1 MRSYYNSSYLLVS
14 ALVALLLGAA
24 NYFLFNPQIVLF
36 HWLGI
41 SHTQS
46 FLTAPSL
53 WSLFFRGHFS
63 DAVWYTALCLVVSY
77 LSIHKYLTIP
87 AKFMLLLLPFVSE
100 AGQYFSIVPGT
111 FDWFDILTYL
121 IVIIIYDS
129 IFSLNL
135 LYNLSNF
142 FRYVS
147 CSFFRTFGL
156 IPVNMKKI
164 KSNFV
169 AAIVAIVFLLMV
181 FASATQHRTVYRAP
195 QKEPCV
201 RHDPL
206 NYSPVLVQIN
216 IDGSYTMKDLS
227 GAQRSGQV
235 YFMDALTAT
244 NTYKYKLAQ
253 GVTPNL
259 NIYITINTDS
269 YQHYG
274 ARVKFYVFDDNTWFD
289 MPSNYVEPGRLF
301 EDIAAKIN
309 SFVVGGWNH
318 GCN

>member
-1 MRSYYNSSYLLVS
+1 MRSYYNSSYLPVS
-14 ALVALLLGAA
+14 AMVALLLGAV
-24 NYFLFNPQIVLF
+24 NYFLFSPQIVLF
-36 HWLGI
+36 YWLGI

-46 FLTAPSL
+46 ILADHSPMAIFLKEY
-53 WSLFFRGHFS
+53 FS
-63 DAVWYTALCLVVSY
+63 DAAWCTALCLVVSY
-77 LSIHKYLTIP
+77 LSIHKHLTTRDR
-87 AKFMLLLLPFVSE
+87 FLLLSLPFVSE
-100 AGQYFSIVPGT
+100 AGQYFSIIPGT
-111 FDWFDILTYL
+111 FDWFDMLTYL
-121 IVIIIYDS
+121 IVITICNS
-129 IFSLNL
+129 IFSLN
-135 LYNLSNF
+135 
-142 FRYVS
+142 
-147 CSFFRTFGL
+147 L

-164 KSNFV
+164 KSHFV
-169 AAIVAIVFLLMV
+169 AAVVAIVFLLMV

-201 RHDPL
+201 RHDAL
-206 NYSPVLVQIN
+206 SYSPVLVQIN

-253 GVTPNL
+253 GITPNL

>member
-1 MRSYYNSSYLLVS
+1 MKSYYNSSYLLLL

-41 SHTQS
+41 AQTHG
-46 FLTAPSL
+46 FLPGQFL
-53 WSLFFRGHFS
+53 GVNFFRGYFS
-63 DAVWYTALCLVVSY
+63 DAAWCTALCLVTSY
-77 LSIHKYLTIP
+77 LSKQKYLATSD
-87 AKFMLLLLPFVSE
+87 KFLLLSLPFASE

-111 FDWFDILTYL
+111 FDWLDMLTYF
-121 IVIIIYDS
+121 IVIIICDS
-129 IFSLNL
+129 IFSLN
-135 LYNLSNF
+135 
-142 FRYVS
+142 
-147 CSFFRTFGL
+147 L

-164 KSNFV
+164 KSHFV
-169 AAIVAIVFLLMV
+169 AAGIAIVFLFMV
-181 FASATQHRTVYRAP
+181 FGSATQHRTVYRAP

-201 RHDPL
+201 RHEAL
-206 NYSPVLVQIN
+206 SYNPVLVQIN

-235 YFMDALTAT
+235 YFMDALSAT

-259 NIYITINTDS
+259 NIYITVNTDS

-274 ARVKFYVFDDNTWFD
+274 ARVKIYVFDDNTWFD
-289 MPSNYVEPGRLF
+289 MASNYVDPGRLF
-301 EDIAAKIN
+301 DDIAAKIN
-309 SFVVGGWNH
+309 SFVSYGWSH

>member
-1 MRSYYNSSYLLVS
+1 MRSYYNASYLLVL

-24 NYFLFNPQIVLF
+24 NYFLVTPQIVLF

-41 SHTQS
+41 YHTQS
-46 FLTAPSL
+46 FLADHSL
-53 WSLFFRGHFS
+53 LTLFFKRHFS
-63 DAVWYTALCLVVSY
+63 DAAWCTALCLVISY
-77 LSIHKYLTIP
+77 LSIHKYLTTP
-87 AKFMLLLLPFVSE
+87 DKFLLLSLPFASE

-111 FDWFDILTYL
+111 FDWLDILTYL

-135 LYNLSNF
+135 
-142 FRYVS
+142 
-147 CSFFRTFGL
+147 

-164 KSNFV
+164 RSHFV

-253 GVTPNL
+253 GITPNL